1 MSRSPYILRQSFDNS
16 AEKAYILVEVSAGGY
31 NATWYP
37 VSFITV
43 TLVDYAEPLTAEDL
57 ETALSGRDGVHYQD
71 RDEEELESNKTKYEQ
86 LVYIPFEFDNEIIS
100 SSELKTTN
108 NFANTPFEIN
118 GVKATSYYAFGN
130 PAAYANK
137 YQNRVKVAKGEYS
150 LFRTLNYPGISKG
163 EVTISSRDDANYNDY
178 FITGGYRRTMV
189 DRLWEK
195 TVDSGNTQSGYFMY
209 VDASEVPGV
218 ITQLPIDGLC
228 PNTSL
233 IVNAWICD
241 MSWQP
246 GDGATRADVGFTLKK
261 KNNDGTEII
270 LAKYYSGTLN
280 PKPAGSNG
288 EHASTNPNDFAKW
301 QQVSFKFSFTNI
313 EVSTEDQYILEISS
327 NCESSTGAD
336 FGIDEISLYRTLPN
350 ISVQRESACEY
361 STLKVSSDYETL
373 LKNMGWNLNPDV
385 LENADLT
392 DVDIRKF
399 RYGLMGPNPDI
410 WADGSVDQNNELSKY
425 LGNVYFGFVED
436 PTVTGSDPDHWVTVN
451 KRAMENTGVDKNKY
465 ALYKSIRVAVPTNG
479 ITNPSS
485 GQSDY
490 VTTDPAEAQHR
501 EYMLNVRAMH
511 DFVADVNNTTYSYW
525 ENNEEAQTIATEL
538 ETALETL
545 WDDTE
550 GDADADAIV
559 ANSDG
564 ELALYEQ
571 SVIKL
576 FNFLGIPRV
585 RCPWRDENATTLYL
599 NAIEVGNTDLH
610 FAGEIIEGQETPADG
625 KYWVVL
631 FSAVDV
637 ANAENSNSPVVTVSD
652 DCTLK
657 SEFYVVPSITIAV
670 DTKVATGG
678 VTCVG
683 SIHTLS
689 ANLMVADVDEVG
701 NVVSAD
707 MVPFDKKYPNG
718 DYTFDWYL
726 GSEDDY
732 NKITEEH
739 NEDLQS
745 IIKKLRDGLDEPTGS
760 FDSGDVNNS
769 SSLSQDEKTLL
780 NGLLGDETHEPLLIT
795 GKTVSFRWVEKLM
808 AIPYVPIIEE
818 DAPGGL
824 DEEKIIKLFCTKP
837 QELTLNAESNVPELS
852 FGFSEVDY
860 PDDVELFN
868 APLRL
873 GLRHIKD
880 NVQLS
885 NIPIQEDITFGV
897 EGDGH
902 SLRELSEDSRAL
914 FLRNTSSTYTEIG
927 TLNDLYV
934 DANKE
939 NNDTQPNELSFTFKE
954 PSGGLTLAELFE
966 EGGTYDLYVPFGEYD
981 ASGNLIPNSCEGY
994 AILRIKVVPE
1004 YLTWTG
1010 EGSTWYNDEESWTI
1024 STSDELY
1031 GKVENTASTPSF
1043 SPLYFTKI
1051 TVLGSDENTSTALNE
1066 LKLEDERSY
1075 EKKTLDF
1082 TAMKVTGETTN
1093 IQYDMAVANDA
1104 GSDIRPYYGNWVDQ
1118 IYFKPNATL
1127 YRQDYLTYNK
1137 AWVDFEM
1144 TPKTSYWM
1152 ASPLKEVYA
1161 GDMYAPMTTG
1171 RQETPAFTDI
1181 EYVGENET
1189 TTDKPQLNDRWDP
1202 AFYQKAWDKA
1212 ITYSNDT
1219 EGNSTTAV
1227 EAVKSNWSIEYNDV
1241 TVPYSLGKGFYS
1253 RVEKDSQGNAL
1264 VRLPKKDDEYKYELS
1279 TKALTET
1286 GKVSAD
1292 YGKMADGMD
1301 ITIDL
1306 SKVDSETTAEEVDG
1320 DGKHFLVGNP
1330 YMSYLNMEQ
1339 FFTTNSNLAKK
1350 YWTIDN
1356 GTVVVGTP
1364 DVTWNN
1370 EQKTGYIAPMTAFFI
1385 ELNSGENVSKEI
1397 TFSTSMMVAKPADG
1411 TENVY
1416 GTRAY
1421 EAENPQLTLT
1431 ASSANGKSRA
1441 AVIQKS
1447 DASNQYESDKDAV
1460 TLLDSE
1466 LDAPTVYTVAG
1477 NYAAAVNAIHDYK
1490 NVPLGVY
1497 ADTDEEVELTIEG
1510 ASQLVEPLYLYDV
1523 VTRSTTPIEGDSYTL
1538 NLQGSSHGR
1547 YFLTTDEG
1555 ITVESDIRIYSPAD
1569 GQLIIASTPS
1579 DKLKQVQVYD
1589 LSGRVVDSRQN
1600 IGMTTCQISVPGGIY
1615 IIRAESEHGE
1625 AQAKL
1630 KVR

>member
-1 MSRSPYILRQSFDNS
+1 M
-16 AEKAYILVEVSAGGY
+16 G
-31 NATWYP
+31 W
-37 VSFITV
+37 
-43 TLVDYAEPLTAEDL
+43 DL
-57 ETALSGRDGVHYQD
+57 E
-71 RDEEELESNKTKYEQ
+71 
-86 LVYIPFEFDNEIIS
+86 
-100 SSELKTTN
+100 
-108 NFANTPFEIN
+108 
-118 GVKATSYYAFGN
+118 
-130 PAAYANK
+130 
-137 YQNRVKVAKGEYS
+137 
-150 LFRTLNYPGISKG
+150 
-163 EVTISSRDDANYNDY
+163 
-178 FITGGYRRTMV
+178 
-189 DRLWEK
+189 
-195 TVDSGNTQSGYFMY
+195 
-209 VDASEVPGV
+209 
-218 ITQLPIDGLC
+218 
-228 PNTSL
+228 
-233 IVNAWICD
+233 
-241 MSWQP
+241 
-246 GDGATRADVGFTLKK
+246 
-261 KNNDGTEII
+261 
-270 LAKYYSGTLN
+270 
-280 PKPAGSNG
+280 
-288 EHASTNPNDFAKW
+288 
-301 QQVSFKFSFTNI
+301 
-313 EVSTEDQYILEISS
+313 
-327 NCESSTGAD
+327 
-336 FGIDEISLYRTLPN
+336 
-350 ISVQRESACEY
+350 
-361 STLKVSSDYETL
+361 
-373 LKNMGWNLNPDV
+373 PDV
-385 LENADLT
+385 LEDADLT
-392 DVDIRKF
+392 DVNIRKF
-399 RYGLMGPNPDI
+399 RYGLMGPDPSI
-410 WADGSVDQNNELSKY
+410 WDDGSVDQNNELSRY

-436 PTVTGSDPDHWVTVN
+436 PTVTGSEPSHWVTVN
-451 KRAMENTGVDKNKY
+451 KRAMENTGVDPSKY

-479 ITNPSS
+479 ISNSTS
-485 GQSDY
+485 GQNDY
-490 VTTDPAEAQHR
+490 VTTDPAEAQRR

-511 DFVADVNNTTYSYW
+511 DFVADVNNDTYSYW
-525 ENNEEAQTIATEL
+525 ENDTEAQEVATAL

-545 WDDTE
+545 WNDSE
-550 GDADADAIV
+550 RDAAADAIV
-559 ANSDG
+559 ANQNG

-585 RCPWRDENATTLYL
+585 RCPWRDESATTLYL

-610 FAGEIIEGQETPADG
+610 FAGEIIEGQDTPADG

-637 ANAENSNSPVVTVSD
+637 ANAENPNIPAVTVNEE
-652 DCTLK
+652 CTLK

-689 ANLMVADVDEVG
+689 ANLMVADVDDVG

-707 MVPFDKKYPNG
+707 MVPFDEKYPNG

-732 NKITEEH
+732 NKITGS
-739 NEDLQS
+739 NGDDLQA
-745 IIKKLRDGLDEPTGS
+745 IIKTLRDGLDNPTGS
-760 FDSGDVNNS
+760 FDTDDVDD
-769 SSLSQDEKTLL
+769 SSLSADDKELL
-780 NGLLGDETHEPLLIT
+780 KGLLGDETHEPLLIT
-795 GKTVSFRWVEKLM
+795 GKTVSFRWVKNLM

-852 FGFSEVDY
+852 FGFSDVDY

-885 NIPIQEDITFGV
+885 NIPIREDITFGV

-902 SLRELSEDSRAL
+902 SLRELGADSRAL
-914 FLRNTSSTYTEIG
+914 FLRNTSSTYTEVG

-939 NNDTQPNELSFTFKE
+939 NNATQPNELSFTFKE
-954 PSGGLTLAELFE
+954 PSDGPKLAELFE

-981 ASGNLIPNSCEGY
+981 ENGDLIPNSCEGY

-1024 STSDELY
+1024 STHDELY
-1031 GKVENTASTPSF
+1031 GKVENEVSTPSF

-1051 TVLGSDENTSTALNE
+1051 TVLGSDEDAATTLNE
-1066 LKLEDERSY
+1066 LKLVDESSY
-1075 EKKTLDF
+1075 EKTLDF
-1082 TAMKVTGETTN
+1082 TAMDITGETTN
-1093 IQYDMAVANDA
+1093 IQYDMAVADDG

-1144 TPKTSYWM
+1144 TEGTPYWM
-1152 ASPLKEVYA
+1152 ASPLKDVYA
-1161 GDMYAPMTTG
+1161 GDMYAPSSNGQENHEAFSEITYNDNING
-1171 RQETPAFTDI
+1171 RWELP
-1181 EYVGENET
+1181 
-1189 TTDKPQLNDRWDP
+1189 
-1202 AFYQKAWDKA
+1202 FYQKAWDKA
-1212 ITYSNDT
+1212 ITYSNVEDPYVDAPAA
-1219 EGNSTTAV
+1219 GSTTDVDAV
-1227 EAVKSNWSIEYNDV
+1227 QSNWSIEYNDV
-1241 TVPYSLGKGFYS
+1241 WVPYSIGKGFYA
-1253 RVEKDSQGNAL
+1253 RVEENSAL
-1264 VRLPKKDDEYKYELS
+1264 VRLPKADPSYTYE
-1279 TKALTET
+1279 TKALSLVGTRKNS
-1286 GKVSAD
+1286 GQLAD
-1292 YGKMADGMD
+1292 K
-1301 ITIDL
+1301 TSFTVDL
-1306 SKVDSETTAEEVDG
+1306 IEDVDG
-1320 DGKHFLVGNP
+1320 DGTHFLVGNP
-1330 YMSYLNMEQ
+1330 YMAYLDMNK
-1339 FFTTNSNLAKK
+1339 FFSETNLKVLAKK
-1350 YWTIDN
+1350 YWTLAED
-1356 GTVVVGTP
+1356 GSETAAVGTP
-1364 DVTWNN
+1364 DVEWTGGADA
-1370 EQKTGYIAPMTAFFI
+1370 GYIAPMRAFFV
-1385 ELNSGENVSKEI
+1385 EKAKGVADGTTLEI
-1397 TFSTSMMVAKPADG
+1397 TFSPDMVADKETA
-1411 TENVY
+1411 T
-1416 GTRAY
+1416 TATLATKSY
-1421 EAENPQLTLT
+1421 EATNPQLILT
-1431 ASSANGKSRA
+1431 ASSKQGKSVSVVTKR
-1441 AVIQKS
+1441 S

-1497 ADTDEEVELTIEG
+1497 ADADEDVELTIEG
-1510 ASQLVEPLYLYDV
+1510 ASQLVEPLYLYDA

-1538 NLQGSSHGR
+1538 KLTGSSHGR

-1579 DKLKQVQVYD
+1579 DKLKHVQVYD

-1600 IGMTTCQISVPGGIY
+1600 IGMATCQISVPGGIY